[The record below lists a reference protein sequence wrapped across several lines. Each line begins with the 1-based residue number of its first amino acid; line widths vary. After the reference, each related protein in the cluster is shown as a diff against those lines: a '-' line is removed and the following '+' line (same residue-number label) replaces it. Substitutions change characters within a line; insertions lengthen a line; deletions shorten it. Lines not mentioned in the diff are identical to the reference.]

1 MRILTLIF
9 LFCVS
14 TFSMAAEPQPQL
26 QDLLFNDP
34 NTPAMGAKNPRLTLV
49 SFTDYNCPYC
59 KQFDPELEKIVHKY
73 PEVRLVVKLLPFRSE
88 SSANSARI
96 ALTAWR
102 QQPDQFWALHQR
114 LMAKK
119 GYHDDASI
127 LSAQQKTGTEAIK
140 ADGQSGE
147 TLQMNLILSQVLGVQ
162 GTPATLVGK
171 TMVPGAIPYDELE
184 ALVKEELAKADAS

>member
-1 MRILTLIF
+1 MRLLTLMF

-14 TFSMAAEPQPQL
+14 TFSMAAEPQL

-34 NTPAMGAKNPRLTLV
+34 NTPAMGAEKPRLTLV

-59 KQFDPELEKIVHKY
+59 KQFDPQLEKIVHKY
-73 PEVRLVVKLLPFRSE
+73 PDVRLVVKLLPFRSE
-88 SSANSARI
+88 SSAASARI

-102 QQPDQFWALHQR
+102 QQPQQFWALHQR
-114 LMAKK
+114 LMSKK

-127 LSAQQKTGTEAIK
+127 LAAQQKTGTSAIK
-140 ADGQSGE
+140 PDELSGQV
-147 TLQMNLILSQVLGVQ
+147 LQMNLVLSQVLGVQ

>member
-1 MRILTLIF
+1 MRLMTLLF

-14 TFSMAAEPQPQL
+14 TFSMAAEPQL

-34 NTPAMGAKNPRLTLV
+34 NTPAMGAEKPRLTLV

-88 SSANSARI
+88 SSAASARI

-102 QQPDQFWALHQR
+102 QQPQQFWALHQR
-114 LMAKK
+114 LMSKK

-127 LSAQQKTGTEAIK
+127 LAAQQKTGTSAIK
-140 ADGQSGE
+140 PDELSGQV
-147 TLQMNLILSQVLGVQ
+147 LQMNLVLSQVLGVQ

>member
-1 MRILTLIF
+1 MRIFTLIM

-14 TFSMAAEPQPQL
+14 TLSFAAEP
-26 QDLLFNDP
+26 DLENLLWNDP
-34 NTPAMGAKNPRLTLV
+34 DTPAMGAEKPRLTLV

-59 KQFDPELEKIVHKY
+59 KQFDPELEKIVQKY
-73 PEVRLVVKLLPFRSE
+73 PDVKLVVKLLPFRSE

-102 QQPDQFWALHQR
+102 QQPQQYWALHHR
-114 LMAKK
+114 LMSKK

-127 LSAQQKTGTEAIK
+127 LAAQQKTGTAAIK
-140 ADGQSGE
+140 ADEKSGE
-147 TLQMNLILSQVLGVQ
+147 TLQMNLILAQVLGVQ

-171 TMVPGAIPYDELE
+171 TMVPGAIPYDDLE
-184 ALVKEELAKADAS
+184 ALVKAELAKQDAQ

>member
-1 MRILTLIF
+1 MRILTFIL

-14 TFSMAAEPQPQL
+14 TLSFAAEP
-26 QDLLFNDP
+26 DLENLLWNDP
-34 NTPAMGAKNPRLTLV
+34 NTPSMGAEKPRLTLV

-73 PEVRLVVKLLPFRSE
+73 PDVKLVVKLLPFRSE

-102 QQPDQFWALHQR
+102 QQPQQFWALHQR
-114 LMAKK
+114 LMSKK

-127 LSAQQKTGTEAIK
+127 QAAQEKTGTAAIK
-140 ADGQSGE
+140 ADGQSAE

-171 TMVPGAIPYDELE
+171 TMVPGAIPYADLE

>member
-1 MRILTLIF
+1 MMRILTFIL
-9 LFCVS
+9 LFCFS
-14 TFSMAAEPQPQL
+14 TLSLAAEP
-26 QDLLFNDP
+26 DLENLLWNDP
-34 NTPAMGAKNPRLTLV
+34 NTPSMGAEKPRLTLV

-59 KQFDPELEKIVHKY
+59 KQFDPELEKIVHKF
-73 PEVRLVVKLLPFRSE
+73 PEVKLVVKLLPFRSE

-102 QQPDQFWALHQR
+102 QQPQQFWALHQR
-114 LMAKK
+114 LMSKK

-127 LSAQQKTGTEAIK
+127 LAAQQKTGTAEIK
-140 ADGQSGE
+140 PDGQSGE

-171 TMVPGAIPYDELE
+171 TMVPGAIPYDQLE